1 MKYNFTPSMAAT
13 LFVVSTPI
21 GNLGDMTFRAV
32 RVLGEVA
39 LVAAEDTRRTRLL
52 LEHYGIRTPATSFH
66 EHNELQKL
74 PRLLDEL
81 ARGRDVALVSDAGTP
96 GVSDPGYRLIRA
108 AIDRGF
114 DVDVLPGPSS
124 VLTALLLS
132 GFPADEFVF
141 LGFAPLKPAARRAWL
156 EHLAA
161 ERRPAV
167 FFEAPH
173 RVRHTLAAIRDALGD
188 RPIAACREMTKLH
201 QEVLRGTASSVLERL
216 ERPRGEFTLV
226 VGPGSGKPPVMA
238 PPSDEEIA
246 DEFDRLKAGGL
257 TRRAAIRQLASSH
270 GLPAREVY
278 AALERSK
285 HRREPNDTETG
296 P

>member
-1 MKYNFTPSMAAT
+1 M
-13 LFVVSTPI
+13 
-21 GNLGDMTFRAV
+21 

-52 LEHYGIRTPATSFH
+52 LEHYGIRTPITSFH
-66 EHNELQKL
+66 EHNELEKL

-81 ARGRDVALVSDAGTP
+81 GGGRDVALVSDAGTP

-132 GFPADEFVF
+132 GFPAGEFVF
-141 LGFAPLKPAARRAWL
+141 LGFAPSKPAARRSWL
-156 EHLAA
+156 ESLSA
-161 ERRPAV
+161 ERRPVV

-201 QEVLRGTASSVLERL
+201 QEVLRGAASSVLDRL
-216 ERPRGEFTLV
+216 ERPRGEFTIV
-226 VGPGSGKPPVMA
+226 IGPGTGEPAVA
-238 PPSDEEIA
+238 PRPSDEQVA
-246 DEFDRLKAGGL
+246 DEFDRLNATGH
-257 TRRAAIRQLASSH
+257 TRRAAIRQLASFY

-285 HRREPNDTETG
+285 RGREPGETKTR